1 MKKQKKL
8 LNYLGLIAI
17 KDVLVHGFFLSMAWC
32 MTIVSRIVIFHS
44 KLYIWNTYQSAHTM
58 PYKSVYVI
66 FSSSR
71 DFNALKRFKFIY
83 TPKITL
89 AKSYAKAGEELAE
102 IIGAKRKEKIN
113 NARKDYQDLDN
124 KLTRLLLMYYVLNS
138 KESEE
143 LMALL
148 PLFGI
153 KAKDREDAVKK
164 LLGSIKMIQVKMSA
178 KEKEI
183 EKDEVEHEKPVLV
196 DMLLNANIFSSE
208 NMLSGNDFTVADYGI
223 ASVAYKR
230 KLDSI
235 KEVKNGRH

>member
-1 MKKQKKL
+1 
-8 LNYLGLIAI
+8 
-17 KDVLVHGFFLSMAWC
+17 
-32 MTIVSRIVIFHS
+32 
-44 KLYIWNTYQSAHTM
+44 M
-58 PYKSVYVI
+58 PYKKAYAV
-66 FSSSR
+66 FSATR
-71 DFNALKRFKFIY
+71 DYKALKRFKFIY

-89 AKSYAKAGEELAE
+89 AKSYAKAGEELSE
-102 IIGAKRKEKIN
+102 IIGIKKKEQTDRARKE
-113 NARKDYQDLDN
+113 YQDLDN

-138 KESEE
+138 KESQE
-143 LMALL
+143 LMEIL

-164 LLGSIKMIQVKMSA
+164 ILGSIKMIQVKMSA

-183 EKDEVEHEKPVLV
+183 EKDETEHEKPILV

-235 KEVKNGRH
+235 KEVKDGRH